1 MNRPLLLRKRFWT
14 LIALGAGGIA
24 LFVYRQEVTAFLT
37 HLDWQ
42 EIHEAVRASG
52 PWAPVLCILLDA
64 VFTVLSLPTTLVGIA
79 IALLFGVGKGLIIAL
94 LGLGLG
100 MSTSFL
106 IARYLIRDWLG
117 RCLSTSR
124 FYQRLNQMMTTNGW
138 RLVMFTRL
146 LPINPYSLLNY
157 AYGLTRIRF
166 WPYLLASIIG
176 VIPNTLALLWTVHA
190 AGQLATGRLDA
201 RVIALLFAGAG
212 LFALLA
218 WLPRHLRKKTPPS
231 PTP

>member
-14 LIALGAGGIA
+14 LIALGAGSIA

-146 LPINPYSLLNY
+146 LPINPYSLLTLP
-157 AYGLTRIRF
+157 ARLHHRRDPQHTRAVMDR
-166 WPYLLASIIG
+166 PRRR
-176 VIPNTLALLWTVHA
+176 PTRH
-190 AGQLATGRLDA
+190 RPP
-201 RVIALLFAGAG
+201 RR
-212 LFALLA
+212 
-218 WLPRHLRKKTPPS
+218 PRHRLTLRRCRPLRPTRLAPPPPPQKNPTIPHPLTPV
-231 PTP
+231 